1 MIERTGLLIFLLSL
15 LLIMPL
21 AAQEV
26 QWRGPN
32 RDGKYPDT
40 GLLNEW
46 PESGPELLL
55 KKEGMGGGYSTPVY
69 YDDIIYVTGRRDTL
83 EVITALTMDGTVL
96 WETVVGKAW
105 MQSFQ
110 ETRNTPA
117 IEDGRI
123 YITAT
128 MGTVN
133 CIDAK
138 TGDVIWARNTHDEFG
153 GEFHRWGMA
162 ESVVLTEDAVI
173 SSPVGEKTTLV
184 ALDKNDGSVIWES
197 EPTGD
202 VRSYVSPLLIEHYGM
217 QLIIASTSNHLVGV
231 DPATGEIFWKFDHVT
246 DLTDKNK
253 RNSTNTPI
261 YHDGEFFF
269 ASGYNDL
276 ALMLTLSDDGRSVG
290 LKWTSDVLDNHHG
303 GLVLVD
309 GFLYGANWISN
320 GKGNWVCLNWESG
333 EVMYEE
339 EWHNKGSIIYA
350 DGMLYV
356 FDEKFGNVGLVE
368 PNPEGFIVKGSFT
381 VDDGRGPRW
390 AHPSIFDGKLFLRH
404 HDVLL
409 VYDIREK

>member
-1 MIERTGLLIFLLSL
+1 MIKRTGFLIILLSL
-15 LLIMPL
+15 LLIMPST
-21 AAQEV
+21 AQEV

-32 RDGKYPDT
+32 RDGKYPDK
-40 GLLNEW
+40 GLLKEW
-46 PESGPELLL
+46 PEDGPKLLL
-55 KKEGMGGGYSTPVY
+55 KKEGLGGGYSTPVLY
-69 YDDIIYVTGRRDTL
+69 KDIIYVTGRRDTL
-83 EVITALTMDGTVL
+83 EVITALVMDGEIL
-96 WETVVGKAW
+96 WETIYGKPW

-117 IEDGRI
+117 IEDGKI
-123 YITAT
+123 YITGT

-133 CIDAK
+133 CIDAA
-138 TGDVIWARNTHDEFG
+138 TGDILWARNTHDEFS

-184 ALDKNDGSVIWES
+184 ALDKNDGSVVWQS
-197 EPTGD
+197 EAIGD
-202 VRSYVSPLLIEHYGM
+202 VRSYTSPLLIEHKGV
-217 QLIIASTSNHLVGV
+217 QLIIASTSRHLVGV
-231 DPATGEIFWKFDHVT
+231 DPATGEIFWKFDHIT
-246 DLTDKNK
+246 GFTEKNR
-253 RNSTNTPI
+253 RNSTNTPV

-269 ASGYNDL
+269 SSGYDDL
-276 ALMLTLSDDGRSVG
+276 ALMFTLSDDGRSVE

-320 GKGNWVCLNWESG
+320 GKGNWVCLHWDSG

-368 PNPEGFIVKGSFT
+368 PNPEDFYVKGSFT

-409 VYDIREK
+409 VYDIRE

>member
-1 MIERTGLLIFLLSL
+1 
-15 LLIMPL
+15 MPST
-21 AAQEV
+21 AQEV

-32 RDGKYPDT
+32 RDGKYPDK
-40 GLLNEW
+40 GLLKEW
-46 PESGPELLL
+46 PEDGPKLLL
-55 KKEGMGGGYSTPVY
+55 KKEGLGGGYSTPVLY
-69 YDDIIYVTGRRDTL
+69 KDIIYVTGRRDTL
-83 EVITALTMDGTVL
+83 EVITALVMDGEIL
-96 WETVVGKAW
+96 WETIYGKPW

-117 IEDGRI
+117 IEDGKI
-123 YITAT
+123 YITGT

-133 CIDAK
+133 CIDAA
-138 TGDVIWARNTHDEFG
+138 TGDILWARNTHDEFS

-184 ALDKNDGSVIWES
+184 ALDKNDGSVVWQS
-197 EPTGD
+197 EAIGD
-202 VRSYVSPLLIEHYGM
+202 VRSYTSPLLIEHKGV
-217 QLIIASTSNHLVGV
+217 QLIIASTSRHLVGV
-231 DPATGEIFWKFDHVT
+231 DPATGEIFWKFDHIT
-246 DLTDKNK
+246 GFTEKNR
-253 RNSTNTPI
+253 RNSTNTPV

-269 ASGYNDL
+269 SSGYDDL
-276 ALMLTLSDDGRSVG
+276 ALMFTLSDDGRSVE

-320 GKGNWVCLNWESG
+320 GKGNWVCLHWDSG

-368 PNPEGFIVKGSFT
+368 PNPEDFYVKGSFT

-409 VYDIREK
+409 VYDIRE